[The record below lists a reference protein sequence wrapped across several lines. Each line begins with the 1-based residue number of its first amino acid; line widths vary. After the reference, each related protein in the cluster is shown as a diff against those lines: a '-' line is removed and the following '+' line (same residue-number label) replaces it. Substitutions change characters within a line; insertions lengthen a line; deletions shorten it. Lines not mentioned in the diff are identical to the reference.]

1 MKKLLII
8 LFLFYSILTFSQ
20 DNRNCG
26 TSNRN
31 NYLNKLSPKNI
42 IKQNSLEEKMLDDA
56 RERLEILQKKG
67 GYTAF
72 KGGISGKVLTKN
84 TQRMIAEIRSA
95 LGSDPIIIACGG
107 IFDEKDVWNCLA
119 LGAGLC
125 QAYTGFIY
133 NGPFFAYTIN
143 KKLAKLMKEKNVN
156 SLEEIK
162 GLSLV

>member
-1 MKKLLII
+1 MYIG
-8 LFLFYSILTFSQ
+8 
-20 DNRNCG
+20 C
-26 TSNRN
+26 
-31 NYLNKLSPKNI
+31 
-42 IKQNSLEEKMLDDA
+42 
-56 RERLEILQKKG
+56 
-67 GYTAF
+67 
-72 KGGISGKVLTKN
+72 
-84 TQRMIAEIRSA
+84 
-95 LGSDPIIIACGG
+95 GSDNLKPTGLANVRKFYEIFHEHGSKIKIIACGG

-119 LGAGLC
+119 LGADLC